1 MNLREVQELFF
12 GLITAPEGVAKTL
25 EAREAGGSEEGA
37 PGREAVADVFV
48 GDARMPAEERL
59 DAYANM
65 YFFRLRDVLAE
76 DFERTAAV
84 LGEARW
90 HNLVTDYLLAH
101 PPTRWS
107 LRWAGEGLPGFLRG
121 HAYGAERPWL
131 ADVAALEWARN
142 EAFQARDAGPMRA
155 ESLVDVHPESWPTL
169 TFGAVPG
176 TMLTSS
182 RWDLSGWWVGG
193 GTEPPAE
200 APGGQILLVW
210 RDEADDVQHEVLG
223 AAEAEAARRLFA
235 GVSFADVCEAF
246 AADGAGEAEEAGR
259 KAVELLLRL
268 IGLGIMTFL
277 EAGVW
282 STLYTLRERRV

>member
-12 GLITAPEGVAKTL
+12 GLITAPESVPKTL
-25 EAREAGGSEEGA
+25 EARGETA
-37 PGREAVADVFV
+37 REAVERIFA
-48 GDARMPAEERL
+48 GDERMRSEERL

-90 HNLVTDYLLAH
+90 HNLVTDYLLVH
-101 PPTRWS
+101 PPARWS
-107 LRWAGEGLPGFLRG
+107 LRWAGEALPAFLRG
-121 HAYGAERPWL
+121 HACGAEGPWL

-142 EAFQARDAGPMRA
+142 EAFQAVDADAMHVD
-155 ESLVDVHPESWPTL
+155 ELVDVHPESWPTL

-176 TMLTSS
+176 TALTSS
-182 RWDLSGWWVGG
+182 GWDLAGWWIGG

-200 APGGQILLVW
+200 AAGSQVLLVW
-210 RDEADDVQHEVLG
+210 RDAADDVRHEVLRG
-223 AAEAEAARRLFA
+223 EETEAVRRLIAGAPFA
-235 GVSFADVCEAF
+235 EVCEAF
-246 AADGAGEAEEAGR
+246 APEGTGEAEAEEAGR

-268 IGLGIMTFL
+268 IELGI
-277 EAGVW
+277 A
-282 STLYTLRERRV
+282 TLPETPR